1 MTTEEPERGPRL
13 MDKPQRAARLKRDAI
28 LDLARVDRPLPP
40 DIPSPSATT
49 PAGAKIPTGIAG
61 LDQVINGLP
70 KGSSMLLIGAAG
82 SGKTVFSLH
91 FANNA
96 CLNRLRTVI
105 LTTALSAS
113 RSREQARQF
122 GWDLQMHEKN
132 GLLAIVELEEVR
144 ASRIE
149 LTARKGIGSKKG
161 NFTELLRY
169 LPAGLDILVM
179 DSLIGYADGLSPK
192 ELHDGLGFFIQSLA
206 GRGITSLLLME
217 NNAAGGCKDLA
228 LCTVQGAIRLFKW
241 DNPRTGVRQ
250 NVMDILKM
258 GNVKTPVHFLTYDV
272 DIGGFEVRSLEDL
285 PFAN

>member
-1 MTTEEPERGPRL
+1 MTTEEPERSPRL
-13 MDKPQRAARLKRDAI
+13 IDKAPRAAIVRRDPI
-28 LDLARVDRPLPP
+28 MDLARADRRV
-40 DIPSPSATT
+40 PSEVPAPAATT
-49 PAGAKIPTGIAG
+49 TAGVGIPTGIAG
-61 LDQVINGLP
+61 LDQVIDGLP
-70 KGSSMLLIGAAG
+70 KGNSMLLIGAAG

-96 CLNRLRTVI
+96 CLRRLRTVI
-105 LTTALSAS
+105 LTTAQSAS

-122 GWDLQMHEKN
+122 GWDLEAHEKN
-132 GLLAIVELEEVR
+132 GLLAIIELAEVQ

-149 LTARKGIGSKKG
+149 LTARRGIGSKNG

-169 LPAGLDILVM
+169 LPAGLDILIM
-179 DSLIGYADGLSPK
+179 DSLSGYAAGLSQK
-192 ELHDGLGFFIQSLA
+192 ELHDGLGFFIQSLG

-241 DNPRTGVRQ
+241 DNPRTGARQ

-258 GNVKTPVHFLTYDV
+258 GNVKTPVHFLTYDI
-272 DIGGFEVRSLEDL
+272 DPGGFEVRSLEDS
-285 PFAN
+285 PFGD